1 MTARGRHGF
10 SARVDHLATPAF
22 WIALLLMVALVVI
35 CGPVQTS
42 DGPAHVTMAH
52 FMVRQGDPQ
61 WPMLNRL
68 YEVNPHLSP
77 NALGHDLLAGF
88 MLIVPP
94 LVAEQLLQV
103 LCLVSIPLAARLTL
117 RRLAPDA
124 GWLALFFIPVALQN
138 MFFMGLYNY
147 CLSVTFCLLS
157 IWAFLRLQG
166 SLRVSDGVMLGLFLL
181 IAFASQ
187 ASGWIEAV
195 VAIGTIVTTDTAL
208 RMYSG
213 ESARSA
219 VRLPAATL
227 AAMLPGLVLF
237 VAFMMTAT
245 GERVVVYGSTPLER
259 LVLVVRGDAFAPI
272 GRATAAASL
281 AMGAVLLLL
290 FSTGLA
296 EVLRRPAGGN
306 GRLRAGMCLLPV
318 SFIGLLMVIPDQ
330 AGGGWTHV
338 WRAEPF
344 PYIGLALACATLP
357 TSLFRRTAAVIT
369 ATAGGAIAIS
379 MAIWVQI
386 GDVAA
391 ATKEFMEADHLIGP
405 HCTVA
410 PILGQFKADP
420 ANTARLFYH
429 PMFHIAN
436 RLELTGDRPVL
447 FSYVARLPVYPVRF
461 RPQADPQALLFGWLP
476 SQRDTRVYKLDVAGF
491 EKASGI
497 PVDYVLLWD
506 IPPDQDPGAYRDL
519 RAAVAQSHYQLAYRS
534 SGGRMELYRRP
545 GSGGCVAR

>member
-1 MTARGRHGF
+1 MTPRGRFGF
-10 SARVDHLATPAF
+10 NARVADLATPVF
-22 WIALLLMVALVVI
+22 WISLFLMVALVAI
-35 CGPVQTS
+35 WGPVQTS
-42 DGPAHVTMAH
+42 DGPAHVNMAH
-52 FMVRQGDPQ
+52 FMIRRGDPQ

-68 YEVNPHLSP
+68 YEINPTLSP
-77 NALGHDLLAGF
+77 NMLGHYLLAGF

-94 LVAEQLLQV
+94 LVAEQILQV
-103 LCLVSIPLAARLTL
+103 VCLVSIPLVARLTL

-157 IWAFLRLQG
+157 IWAFLRLRN
-166 SLRVSDGVMLGLFLL
+166 SLRVGDGVLLAIFLL

-187 ASGWIEAV
+187 ASGWMEAV
-195 VAIGTIVTTDTAL
+195 VAIGTIVATDTVL
-208 RMYSG
+208 RVYSG
-213 ESARSA
+213 GSIRSA
-219 VRLPAATL
+219 GRLPAATV
-227 AAMLPGLVLF
+227 AAMLPGLALF
-237 VAFMMTAT
+237 LAFMSTAT
-245 GERVVVYGSTPLER
+245 GDRVVVYGPTPFER

-281 AMGAVLLLL
+281 AMGAALLLL
-290 FSTGLA
+290 FVTGLA
-296 EVLRRPAGGN
+296 EAWRRPAGGDH
-306 GRLRAGMCLLPV
+306 RLRVAMCLLPI
-318 SFIGLLMVIPDQ
+318 SFLGLLMVIPDQ
-330 AGGGWTHV
+330 AGGGWNHV

-344 PYIGLALACATLP
+344 PYIGLALACAMLP
-357 TSLFRRTAAVIT
+357 TTLFRRTAAAIT
-369 ATAGGAIAIS
+369 ASVGGAVAIV
-379 MAIWVQI
+379 MAIWVQA

-429 PMFHIAN
+429 PMFHVAN

-461 RPQADPQALLFGWLP
+461 RPEADPQALLFGWLP

-506 IPPDQDPGAYRDL
+506 IPGEQDPGAYRGL
-519 RAAVAQSHYQLAYRS
+519 RSAVAQSHYQLTYRS

-545 GSGGCVAR
+545 GPGGCGGP